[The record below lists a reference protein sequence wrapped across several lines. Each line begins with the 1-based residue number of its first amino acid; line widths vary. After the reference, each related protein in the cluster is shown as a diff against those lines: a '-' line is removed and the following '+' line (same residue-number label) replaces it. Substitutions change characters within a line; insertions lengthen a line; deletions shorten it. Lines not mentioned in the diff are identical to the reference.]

1 MTDFANLNEY
11 KSSTNI
17 SRLFAEAIEAKVL
30 KNTEEL
36 SSKPESLIALLL
48 SGIGELSEIS
58 FFEQRMYLNEIN
70 ASTAILYETLMAKL
84 LDSEL
89 SNVFAYPSSATFF
102 LAFPKKSILESAV
115 IDTKTNTKHIRL
127 NKDSKFVFLS
137 SQTFTLDHSIDIYIS
152 NYNSTNP
159 VFKANFDLSDK
170 TNSGLTVISN
180 SVLNVRPITYN
191 GVEYVGINIPA
202 RNMARTY
209 YNNIINSSDIP
220 DETYAYTNHLMG
232 FEVLYKENSASS
244 WIKLNGYPEGRDAYD
259 GYNYDLTSDGSEN
272 YIKVMFGRQSGAF
285 KPSIRSELK
294 IIVYT
299 TDGKSGNIKI
309 PNIDENLDNLQ
320 FYMQQDSTNEYEAAM
335 NGIQVLCSVR
345 SSESTGGRNQM
356 NFEEL
361 REYVISK
368 GSNNKILS
376 YNDLKNKVE
385 DYSGCSIEKIRHDFN
400 LDIQINTTLKE
411 TDSNDII
418 SSGYGNMYFDFSDIQ
433 ERTEI
438 KARMIKPTDVYKLN
452 TEDNTYRFQKEKD
465 SYSKYI
471 ESYGSKNHIT
481 QVSFPF
487 FIKWTNTNTLKTNVY
502 DLSVND
508 IYDLSTSFY
517 DAISLD
523 NVTITNF
530 KIQRNPSSE
539 FPSQAELDSEIEGKY
554 YINFNA
560 ILGESLFEI
569 VKNEIDEADSNADP
583 TLVLRVLFTNKTT
596 KQTYFADAYI
606 ESYDEES
613 KKVDVVSILKTNN
626 NVNDDG
632 SICFTDYSV
641 IPTPIPNIP
650 IRYYYLEPT
659 IDMGI
664 VVMFKSKEISKNR
677 DITYDK
683 YMRDEELE
691 VGYYVGIVYE
701 SEDIVLGKDLTD
713 KFNFISEVKLKNL
726 EYQRYEED
734 EYEKYDN
741 NIYEYE
747 EDGVTIKVNDV
758 ETTLADGTIYISKEM
773 SILHQKGEY
782 KLDESGN
789 KIIAHRKGD
798 LIYDN
803 NNRPIPKTLNADMTG
818 IIRNFP
824 WYDRIYNVS
833 TKYFDI
839 RNSYLNCLSILD
851 ELNTIIIDGI
861 NLSMCLKKTSGKSSL
876 FFIKNLYTSELEA
889 LDDIAIS
896 LEFGVRFDDKLTET
910 DQEYNRENII
920 EKTKEYIYN
929 EVTDEFNINNL
940 FSYLKDAFS
949 SITHLEHYSINNY
962 PSNMVQTIFKKTSST
977 SVENEILGIRSAID
991 TTKSNISKNEV
1002 YFKPAITVKLI

>member
-11 KSSTNI
+11 KSSINI
-17 SRLFAEAIEAKVL
+17 SRLFAEAIENKVL
-30 KNTEEL
+30 KNDEEL

-58 FFEQRMYLNEIN
+58 FFEQRMYLNEVN

-89 SNVFAYPSSATFF
+89 SSVFALPSSAMFF
-102 LAFPKKSILESAV
+102 LAFPKKSIIESAV
-115 IDTKTNTKHIRL
+115 VDTKTNTKHIRL
-127 NKDSKFVFLS
+127 NKDCKFAFLS

-152 NYNSTNP
+152 DYNSTRP

-191 GVEYVGINIPA
+191 GVEYIGINIPA

-220 DETYAYTNHLMG
+220 DETYSYTDHLMG
-232 FEVLYKENSASS
+232 FEVLYKENSSS
-244 WIKLNGYPEGRDAYD
+244 NWIKLNGYPEGRDAYD
-259 GYNYDLTSDGSEN
+259 GYNYDLTNDGSEK
-272 YIKVMFGRQSGAF
+272 YVKIMFGRQSNSF
-285 KPSIRSELK
+285 KPTIRSELK
-294 IIVYT
+294 IIIYT
-299 TDGKSGNIKI
+299 TNGKEGNIKI

-335 NGIQVLCSVR
+335 SGIQVLCSVR

-356 NFEEL
+356 SFEEL
-361 REYVISK
+361 RKFVINR
-368 GSNNKILS
+368 GSSNKILS
-376 YNDLKNKVE
+376 YSDLKNKIE
-385 DYSGCSIEKIRHDFN
+385 DYSGCSIEKMRHDFD
-400 LDIQINTTLKE
+400 LDIRINTTLKE
-411 TDSNDII
+411 TDSTDII
-418 SSGYGNMYFDFSDIQ
+418 ASGFGNMYFDFNEIP
-433 ERTEI
+433 ERSEI
-438 KARMIKPTDVYKLN
+438 KARIIKPTDVYKLN
-452 TEDNTYRFQKEKD
+452 TDDNTYRYQAEKD
-465 SYSKYI
+465 SYVKYV
-471 ESYGSKNHIT
+471 ESYGKENHIP

-487 FIKWTNTNTLKTNVY
+487 FIKWINTSTIAAKVF
-502 DLSVND
+502 DLSAND
-508 IYDLSTSFY
+508 IYNLSTSFY

-530 KIQRNPSSE
+530 KIQRNPSNE
-539 FPSQAELDSEIEGKY
+539 FPTEAELDREIEGSY
-554 YINFNA
+554 FINFNA
-560 ILGESLFEI
+560 ILGDSLFEI
-569 VKNEIDEADSNADP
+569 VKNEIDEANPDNDP
-583 TLVLRVLFTNKTT
+583 TLVLRVLFTNKAN

-606 ESYDEES
+606 DSYDESS
-613 KKVDVVSILKTNN
+613 KKINVISVLKTNN
-626 NVNDDG
+626 NINDDG
-632 SICFTDYSV
+632 NICFTDYCI

-664 VVMFKSKEISKNR
+664 IVMFKSKEIAKNR
-677 DITYDK
+677 DVTYDK
-683 YMRDEELE
+683 YLRDEELDA
-691 VGYYVGIVYE
+691 GYYVGIVYN
-701 SEDIVLGKDLTD
+701 SENIVLGTELTS

-734 EYEKYDN
+734 EYERYTN
-741 NIYEYE
+741 NVYEYNS
-747 EDGVTIKVNDV
+747 DGSIKVN
-758 ETTLADGTIYISKEM
+758 EIQTTLPDGTLYISKEM
-773 SILHQKGEY
+773 SILHQKGDY

-789 KIIAHRKGD
+789 KIISHKKGE
-798 LIYDN
+798 LIYDSD
-803 NNRPIPKTLNADMTG
+803 NRPIPKTMNADMTG

-824 WYDRIYNVS
+824 WYDRIYNVNS
-833 TKYFDI
+833 KYFDI
-839 RNSYLNCLSILD
+839 RKSYLNCLSVLD
-851 ELNTIIIDGI
+851 ELNTVVIDGI

-876 FFIKNLYTSELEA
+876 FFVKNLYTSELQA

-896 LEFGVRFDDKLTET
+896 LEFGVRFDDKLTES
-910 DQEYNRENII
+910 DQEFNIENII

-940 FSYLKDAFS
+940 FSYLKDAVP

-962 PSNMVQTIFKKTSST
+962 PSNMVQTIFKKISST

-1002 YFKPAITVKLI
+1002 YFKPAITVKII